1 MGNFTF
7 SRLNKYDQLSGPI
20 LESKS
25 MDAIFQKKE
34 KKGQK
39 KKKKIKIG
47 KIVENLG
54 FGQKC
59 TKFEHVLKKP

>member
-25 MDAIFQKKE
+25 MDAILQKKE
-34 KKGQK
+34 KKKK

>member
-25 MDAIFQKKE
+25 MDAIFQKK
-34 KKGQK
+34 

>member
-39 KKKKIKIG
+39 KKKKK
-47 KIVENLG
+47 
-54 FGQKC
+54 
-59 TKFEHVLKKP
+59 LKKVKYFKIQDLGKNVQNLNMF

>member
-39 KKKKIKIG
+39 KKKK
-47 KIVENLG
+47 
-54 FGQKC
+54 
-59 TKFEHVLKKP
+59 LK